1 MGDGASIE
9 TETGL
14 DSSVIAEMKEGDRPT
29 VSTGVAAAM
38 IGRVAEA
45 TVEADQGAETE
56 KATDGGATDGGADLN
71 RRIDVR
77 LKGRLTPRQMRRGL
91 RICSARRNFSR
102 LALGMGRKCLT
113 GRLCTIALTV
123 HGWIQNSWCS
133 AQLRQRT
140 TALQHVCVQ
149 EVACRTE
156 CY

>member
-1 MGDGASIE
+1 
-9 TETGL
+9 
-14 DSSVIAEMKEGDRPT
+14 MKEGDRPT

-149 EVACRTE
+149 EVACRME
-156 CY
+156 CSMMRSMHRGAKTMRF

>member
-29 VSTGVAAAM
+29 ESTGVDAAM
-38 IGRVAEA
+38 IDRVAGA
-45 TVEADQGAETE
+45 TFEVDQGVGIE
-56 KATDGGATDGGADLN
+56 KASEGGADRLDDLN
-71 RRIDVR
+71 HRTIVR
-77 LKGRLTPRQMRRGL
+77 LRGRLTPRQMRRGL
-91 RICSARRNFSR
+91 HICSARRNFSR

-156 CY
+156 C